1 MITSIRL
8 PLRTP
13 FGHEQVMIDGL
24 DRVCFFFGPNGSG
37 KTTISQLIADE
48 SSLPDSNAIQW
59 DGGNPVRVYVYNR
72 NFITANFANK
82 ASVPGVF
89 TMGKGMV
96 DAQKKID
103 ELTEAIERDK
113 SKKEAAQGNL
123 EQART
128 ELQAAQTQIVEA
140 CWSTKSAIPA
150 ELQKQMPGHNTKA
163 RFKDGL
169 LGHVAAAK
177 DDDAKP
183 DMAEIEKRAAIVFD
197 DTVTTASDLPQIDLQ
212 RLISCEGADIFGKA
226 IVGKED
232 IPIAALITRLGI
244 SDWVEQGQ
252 KHIEGDVCPFCQ
264 EHTLTDK
271 LKADFESFF
280 DETYQTD
287 KNDLRAAAQRYAD
300 EADGIIAILK
310 GLVTT
315 HADFLDV
322 PSLEARIAELD
333 SNVNGNNALL
343 HQKQNEPSR
352 SVTLVSAKGICDAIQ
367 QLLDNAATA
376 ISNHNDM
383 IQHRAE
389 QKADVVADL
398 WRYAA
403 ITARPSVVPLQK
415 NETTAYNKIT
425 GLTNSIS
432 KIDGRIRQNTE
443 ELRKAEASLTNVKET
458 ADAINVLLGRFG
470 FTSFRIVVAE
480 DNTSYRIERK
490 DGTPVEDTLSEG
502 EASFLTFLYF
512 YHLMNGSLE
521 SSGTTDRRVVVIDD
535 PITSMDA
542 DVLFV
547 TSSLVRQLAKEARDG
562 NGNTEQLIV
571 LTHNITFHREVTY
584 VRKKEGDSETSYY
597 LVRKTGDH
605 SVVEQC
611 EKNPVISTYELLWK
625 DFLREDCNPLT
636 AQNIARR
643 ITETFFKL
651 IGDPDLDG
659 VITSMASPDRE
670 IARSYLA
677 WANAGSHSPFDDET
691 FQNTGE
697 SIDVY
702 RRVLKTI
709 FESAGYIQHYEDMIG
724 RYAAMAP

>member
-89 TMGKGMV
+89 TIGKGMV

-150 ELQKQMPGHNTKA
+150 ELQKQMPGYNTKA

-271 LKADFESFF
+271 LKVDFESFF

>member
-1 MITSIRL
+1 M
-8 PLRTP
+8 
-13 FGHEQVMIDGL
+13 
-24 DRVCFFFGPNGSG
+24 
-37 KTTISQLIADE
+37 
-48 SSLPDSNAIQW
+48 PDSNAIQW

-113 SKKEAAQGNL
+113 GKKEAAQGNL

-169 LGHVAAAK
+169 LEHVAAAK

-310 GLVTT
+310 GIVTT

-432 KIDGRIRQNTE
+432 KIDGRIRHNTE
-443 ELRKAEASLTNVKET
+443 ELRKAEASLTNVRET

>member
-13 FGHEQVMIDGL
+13 FGYEQVMIDGL
-24 DRVCFFFGPNGSG
+24 DRVCYFFGPNGSG

-48 SSLPDSNAIQW
+48 SSLPDSSTIQW

-103 ELTEAIERDK
+103 ELTKAIEKDK
-113 SKKEAAQGNL
+113 GKREAAQGNL

-128 ELQAAQTQIVEA
+128 ELQTAQTQIVEA
-140 CWSTKSAIPA
+140 CWTAKSAIPT

-169 LGHVAAAK
+169 LEHVAAVK
-177 DDDAKP
+177 DDDKP
-183 DMAEIEKRAAIVFD
+183 DMAEIKKRAAIVFD
-197 DTVTTASDLPQIDLQ
+197 DTVTTASGLPQIDFQ
-212 RLISCEGADIFGKA
+212 RLISREGAEIFGKA
-226 IVGKED
+226 IIGKED
-232 IPIAALITRLGI
+232 IPIADLIARLGI

-264 EHTLTDK
+264 EHTITGK

-280 DETYQTD
+280 DETYQRD
-287 KNDLRAAAQRYAD
+287 KDGLKAAAQRYAD
-300 EADGIIAILK
+300 ESAGIIAILK
-310 GLVTT
+310 EIVTT

-333 SNVNGNNALL
+333 SNVKGNNALL
-343 HQKQNEPSR
+343 QQKQNEPSR
-352 SVTLVSAKGICDAIQ
+352 TVTLVSAKGICDEIQ
-367 QLLDNAATA
+367 QLLDSAATA

-389 QKADVVADL
+389 QKTDVVADL

-403 ITARPSVVPLQK
+403 ITARPSVIPLQD
-415 NETTAYNKIT
+415 NETIANNKIT
-425 GLTNSIS
+425 GLTNSIGI
-432 KIDGRIRQNTE
+432 IDDRIRQNTE
-443 ELRKAEASLTNVKET
+443 ELQKAETSLTNVKET

-470 FTSFRIVVAE
+470 FTSFKIVVAK
-480 DNTSYRIERK
+480 DDKSYRIERK
-490 DGTPVEDTLSEG
+490 DGTLVEDTLSEG

-521 SSGTTDRRVVVIDD
+521 SNGTTARRVVVIDD

-542 DVLFV
+542 DVLFI
-547 TSSLVRQLAKEARDG
+547 TSSLVRQLAREARDG
-562 NGNTEQLIV
+562 NGKTEQLFV
-571 LTHNITFHREVTY
+571 LTHNITFHREITY
-584 VRKKEGDSETSYY
+584 VRKNEGDSETSYY
-597 LVRKTGDH
+597 LIRKSGDR
-605 SVVEQC
+605 SIVELC

-625 DFLREDCNPLT
+625 DFLREECDPLT
-636 AQNIARR
+636 AQNVARR

-651 IGDPDLDG
+651 IGDPDLDS

-677 WANAGSHSPFDDET
+677 WANAGSHGPFDDET
-691 FQNTGE
+691 FHNTSE

-702 RRVLKTI
+702 KRVLKTI
-709 FESAGYIQHYEDMIG
+709 FESAGYKQHYDDMIG
-724 RYAAMAP
+724 RYAPLAP

>member
-169 LGHVAAAK
+169 LEHVAAAK

-197 DTVTTASDLPQIDLQ
+197 DTVTTASDLPQIELQ

-280 DETYQTD
+280 DEAYQTD

-310 GLVTT
+310 GIVTT

-398 WRYAA
+398 WRYAT

-709 FESAGYIQHYEDMIG
+709 FKSAGYIQHYEDMIG

>member
-48 SSLPDSNAIQW
+48 TSLPDSNAIQW

-169 LGHVAAAK
+169 LEHVAAAK

-226 IVGKED
+226 VVGKED

-333 SNVNGNNALL
+333 SNVKGNNALL

-403 ITARPSVVPLQK
+403 IAAWPSVVPLQK

>member
-169 LGHVAAAK
+169 LEHVAAAK

-252 KHIEGDVCPFCQ
+252 KHIEGEVCPFCQ

-300 EADGIIAILK
+300 EADSIIAILK
-310 GLVTT
+310 GIVTT

-398 WRYAA
+398 WRYAT

-709 FESAGYIQHYEDMIG
+709 FKSAGYIQHYEDMIG

>member
-1 MITSIRL
+1 MIKSIRL

-48 SSLPDSNAIQW
+48 SSLPDSSAIQW

-123 EQART
+123 EQAKA

-140 CWSTKSAIPA
+140 CWSTKNAIPT

-169 LGHVAAAK
+169 LEHVAAVK

-183 DMAEIEKRAAIVFD
+183 DMAEIEKRAAIIFD
-197 DTVTTASDLPQIDLQ
+197 DTVTTASGLPQIDFQ
-212 RLISCEGADIFGKA
+212 RLISCEDADIFGKA

-264 EHTLTDK
+264 EHTITDK
-271 LKADFESFF
+271 LKADFKSFF

-287 KNDLRAAAQRYAD
+287 KDDLKAAAQRYAD
-300 EADGIIAILK
+300 EADGIIAVLK
-310 GLVTT
+310 GIVTT
-315 HADFLDV
+315 HADFLDI

-333 SNVNGNNALL
+333 SNVKGNNALL

-352 SVTLVSAKGICDAIQ
+352 TVTLVSAKGICDAIQ

-403 ITARPSVVPLQK
+403 ITARPSVIPLQK
-415 NETTAYNKIT
+415 NETTANNKIT

-432 KIDGRIRQNTE
+432 KIDDRIRQNME
-443 ELRKAEASLTNVKET
+443 ELRKAETSLTNVKET

-470 FTSFRIVVAE
+470 FTSFKIAVAE
-480 DNTSYRIERK
+480 DDKSYRIERK

-547 TSSLVRQLAKEARDG
+547 TSSLVRQLAKEARNG

-584 VRKKEGDSETSYY
+584 VRKKEGNSETSYY
-597 LVRKTGDH
+597 LIRKSGDH
-605 SVVEQC
+605 SVVEHC

-659 VITSMASPDRE
+659 VITGMASPDRE

-709 FESAGYIQHYEDMIG
+709 FESAGYIRHYEDMIG
-724 RYAAMAP
+724 RYAVMAP

>member
-1 MITSIRL
+1 M
-8 PLRTP
+8 TP
-13 FGHEQVMIDGL
+13 
-24 DRVCFFFGPNGSG
+24 
-37 KTTISQLIADE
+37 K
-48 SSLPDSNAIQW
+48 
-59 DGGNPVRVYVYNR
+59 
-72 NFITANFANK
+72 
-82 ASVPGVF
+82 
-89 TMGKGMV
+89 
-96 DAQKKID
+96 KKID

-169 LGHVAAAK
+169 LEHVAAAK

-310 GLVTT
+310 GIVTT

-398 WRYAA
+398 WRYAT

-547 TSSLVRQLAKEARDG
+547 ASSLVRQLAKEARDG

-709 FESAGYIQHYEDMIG
+709 FKSAGYIQHYEEMIG

>member
-140 CWSTKSAIPA
+140 CWSTKRAIPA

-169 LGHVAAAK
+169 LEHVAAAK

-197 DTVTTASDLPQIDLQ
+197 DTVTAASDLPQIDLQ

-232 IPIAALITRLGI
+232 IPIAAFITRLGI

-310 GLVTT
+310 GIVTT

-480 DNTSYRIERK
+480 DKTSYRIERR
-490 DGTPVEDTLSEG
+490 TELQSRTRS
-502 EASFLTFLYF
+502 
-512 YHLMNGSLE
+512 
-521 SSGTTDRRVVVIDD
+521 
-535 PITSMDA
+535 
-542 DVLFV
+542 
-547 TSSLVRQLAKEARDG
+547 AR
-562 NGNTEQLIV
+562 
-571 LTHNITFHREVTY
+571 
-584 VRKKEGDSETSYY
+584 
-597 LVRKTGDH
+597 
-605 SVVEQC
+605 
-611 EKNPVISTYELLWK
+611 
-625 DFLREDCNPLT
+625 
-636 AQNIARR
+636 
-643 ITETFFKL
+643 
-651 IGDPDLDG
+651 
-659 VITSMASPDRE
+659 
-670 IARSYLA
+670 
-677 WANAGSHSPFDDET
+677 
-691 FQNTGE
+691 
-697 SIDVY
+697 
-702 RRVLKTI
+702 
-709 FESAGYIQHYEDMIG
+709 
-724 RYAAMAP
+724 

>member
-226 IVGKED
+226 IVGRED

-458 ADAINVLLGRFG
+458 ADTINVLLGRFG

>member
-13 FGHEQVMIDGL
+13 FDHEQVMIDGL

-169 LGHVAAAK
+169 LEHVAAAK

-310 GLVTT
+310 GIVTT

-398 WRYAA
+398 WRYAT

-512 YHLMNGSLE
+512 YRLMNGSLE

-709 FESAGYIQHYEDMIG
+709 FKSAGYIQHYEDMIG

>member
-13 FGHEQVMIDGL
+13 FGHEQVVIDGL

-169 LGHVAAAK
+169 LEHVAAAK

-226 IVGKED
+226 VVGKED

-333 SNVNGNNALL
+333 SNVKGNNALL

-403 ITARPSVVPLQK
+403 IAARPSVVPLQK

>member
-123 EQART
+123 EQSRT
-128 ELQAAQTQIVEA
+128 ELQTAQTQIVEA

-169 LGHVAAAK
+169 LEHVAAAK

-310 GLVTT
+310 GIVTT

-398 WRYAA
+398 WRYAT

-697 SIDVY
+697 NIDVY

-709 FESAGYIQHYEDMIG
+709 FKSAGYIQHYEDMIG

>member
-1 MITSIRL
+1 M
-8 PLRTP
+8 
-13 FGHEQVMIDGL
+13 
-24 DRVCFFFGPNGSG
+24 
-37 KTTISQLIADE
+37 
-48 SSLPDSNAIQW
+48 
-59 DGGNPVRVYVYNR
+59 
-72 NFITANFANK
+72 
-82 ASVPGVF
+82 
-89 TMGKGMV
+89 
-96 DAQKKID
+96 
-103 ELTEAIERDK
+103 
-113 SKKEAAQGNL
+113 
-123 EQART
+123 
-128 ELQAAQTQIVEA
+128 
-140 CWSTKSAIPA
+140 
-150 ELQKQMPGHNTKA
+150 
-163 RFKDGL
+163 
-169 LGHVAAAK
+169 
-177 DDDAKP
+177 
-183 DMAEIEKRAAIVFD
+183 
-197 DTVTTASDLPQIDLQ
+197 
-212 RLISCEGADIFGKA
+212 
-226 IVGKED
+226 
-232 IPIAALITRLGI
+232 
-244 SDWVEQGQ
+244 
-252 KHIEGDVCPFCQ
+252 CPFCQ
-264 EHTLTDK
+264 EHTITDK

-287 KNDLRAAAQRYAD
+287 KDDLRAAAQRYAD
-300 EADGIIAILK
+300 EADGIIAVLK
-310 GLVTT
+310 GIVTT

-333 SNVNGNNALL
+333 SNVKGNNALL

-352 SVTLVSAKGICDAIQ
+352 IVTLVSAKGICDAIQ

-376 ISNHNDM
+376 VSNYNDM

-415 NETTAYNKIT
+415 NETTANNKIT

-432 KIDGRIRQNTE
+432 KIDDRIRQNTE
-443 ELRKAEASLTNVKET
+443 ELRRAEASLTNVKET

-480 DNTSYRIERK
+480 DDKSYRVERK

-512 YHLMNGSLE
+512 YYLMNGSLE
-521 SSGTTDRRVVVIDD
+521 SSGTTDKRVVVIDD

-547 TSSLVRQLAKEARDG
+547 ASSLVRQLAKEARNGSG
-562 NGNTEQLIV
+562 NIEQLIV

-584 VRKKEGDSETSYY
+584 VRKKEGNSETSYY
-597 LVRKTGDH
+597 LVRKSGDH

-625 DFLREDCNPLT
+625 DFLRDDCNPLT

-709 FESAGYIQHYEDMIG
+709 FESAGYIQHYEDMIE

>member
-96 DAQKKID
+96 DTQKKID

-123 EQART
+123 EQARI

-169 LGHVAAAK
+169 LEHVAAAK

-226 IVGKED
+226 IVGRED

-287 KNDLRAAAQRYAD
+287 KNDLRAAARRYAD

-310 GLVTT
+310 GIVTT

-611 EKNPVISTYELLWK
+611 EKNPVVSTYELLWK

-724 RYAAMAP
+724 RYAAMTP

>member
-96 DAQKKID
+96 DVQKKID

-169 LGHVAAAK
+169 LEHVAAAK
-177 DDDAKP
+177 DDDTKP

-542 DVLFV
+542 DALFV

-562 NGNTEQLIV
+562 NGDTEQLIV

>member
-128 ELQAAQTQIVEA
+128 ELQTAQTQIVEA

-169 LGHVAAAK
+169 LEHVAAAK

-310 GLVTT
+310 GIVTT

-398 WRYAA
+398 WRYAT

-443 ELRKAEASLTNVKET
+443 ELRKAEASLTNVKEA

-697 SIDVY
+697 NIDVY

-709 FESAGYIQHYEDMIG
+709 FKSAGYIQHYEDMIG

>member
-13 FGHEQVMIDGL
+13 FDHEQVMIDGL

-113 SKKEAAQGNL
+113 SKKKAAQGNL

-169 LGHVAAAK
+169 LEHVAAAK

-287 KNDLRAAAQRYAD
+287 KNALRAAAQRYAD

-724 RYAAMAP
+724 RYAAMTP

>member
-96 DAQKKID
+96 HAQKKID

>member
-128 ELQAAQTQIVEA
+128 ELQTAQTQIVEA

-169 LGHVAAAK
+169 LEHVAAAK

-310 GLVTT
+310 GIVTT

-398 WRYAA
+398 WRYAT

-697 SIDVY
+697 NIDVY

-709 FESAGYIQHYEDMIG
+709 FKSAGYIQHYEDMIG

>member
-59 DGGNPVRVYVYNR
+59 DGGNPARVYVYNR

-169 LGHVAAAK
+169 LEHVAAAK

-280 DETYQTD
+280 NETYQTD

-310 GLVTT
+310 GIVTT

-480 DNTSYRIERK
+480 DNTSYRVERK

-724 RYAAMAP
+724 RYAAMTP

>member
-13 FGHEQVMIDGL
+13 FGHEQAMIDGL

-113 SKKEAAQGNL
+113 GKKEAAQGNL

-128 ELQAAQTQIVEA
+128 ELQAAQTQIVEV

-169 LGHVAAAK
+169 LEHIAAVK

-197 DTVTTASDLPQIDLQ
+197 DTVTTASGLPQIDFQ

-264 EHTLTDK
+264 EHTITGK

-287 KNDLRAAAQRYAD
+287 KDDLKAAAQRYAD
-300 EADGIIAILK
+300 EADGIIAVLK
-310 GLVTT
+310 GIVTT

-322 PSLEARIAELD
+322 PSLEARIAELE
-333 SNVNGNNALL
+333 SNVKGNNALL

-352 SVTLVSAKGICDAIQ
+352 TVTLVSARGICDAIQ

-376 ISNHNDM
+376 ISNHNDI

-403 ITARPSVVPLQK
+403 ITARPSVTPLQK
-415 NETTAYNKIT
+415 NEATSNSKIT

-432 KIDGRIRQNTE
+432 KIESRIRQNTE
-443 ELRKAEASLTNVKET
+443 ELRRAEASLTNVKGT

-470 FTSFRIVVAE
+470 FTSFKIVVSE
-480 DNTSYRIERK
+480 DDKSYRIERK

-597 LVRKTGDH
+597 LVRKIGDH
-605 SVVEQC
+605 SVVEHC

-709 FESAGYIQHYEDMIG
+709 FESAGYIQHYEDMIE
-724 RYAAMAP
+724 RYADMVP

>member
-140 CWSTKSAIPA
+140 CWSTKRAIPA

-169 LGHVAAAK
+169 LEHVAAAK

-197 DTVTTASDLPQIDLQ
+197 DTVTAASDLPQIDLQ

-232 IPIAALITRLGI
+232 IPIAAFITRLGI

-310 GLVTT
+310 GIVTT

-383 IQHRAE
+383 ILHRAE

-480 DNTSYRIERK
+480 DKTSYRIERK

-702 RRVLKTI
+702 RRVLETI

>member
-59 DGGNPVRVYVYNR
+59 DAGNPVRVYVYNR

>member
-89 TMGKGMV
+89 TIGKGMV

-150 ELQKQMPGHNTKA
+150 ELQKQMPGYNTKA

>member
-13 FGHEQVMIDGL
+13 FGHEQVVIDGL
-24 DRVCFFFGPNGSG
+24 NRVCFFFGPNGSG

-48 SSLPDSNAIQW
+48 SSLPDSSALRW
-59 DGGNPVRVYVYNR
+59 DGSNPVRVYVYNR

-103 ELTEAIERDK
+103 ELTEAIEKDK
-113 SKKEAAQGNL
+113 GKKEAAQGNL

-140 CWSTKSAIPA
+140 CWSAKSAIPT

-169 LGHVAAAK
+169 LKHVAAAK

-197 DTVTTASDLPQIDLQ
+197 DTVTTASGLPQIDFQ

-264 EHTLTDK
+264 EHTITDK

-287 KNDLRAAAQRYAD
+287 KDDLRAAAQRYAD
-300 EADGIIAILK
+300 EGDGIIAVLK
-310 GLVTT
+310 GIVTT

-333 SNVNGNNALL
+333 SNVKGNNALL

-352 SVTLVSAKGICDAIQ
+352 IVTLVSAKGICDAIQ

-415 NETTAYNKIT
+415 NETTANNKIT

-432 KIDGRIRQNTE
+432 KIDDRIRQNTE
-443 ELRKAEASLTNVKET
+443 ELRRAEASLTNVKET

-480 DNTSYRIERK
+480 DDKSYRIERK
-490 DGTPVEDTLSEG
+490 DGTPVDDTLSEG

-521 SSGTTDRRVVVIDD
+521 SSGTTDKRVVVIDD

-584 VRKKEGDSETSYY
+584 VRKKEGNSETSYY
-597 LVRKTGDH
+597 LVRKSGDH

-709 FESAGYIQHYEDMIG
+709 FESAGYIQHYEDMIE

>member
-480 DNTSYRIERK
+480 DNTSYRIERE
-490 DGTPVEDTLSEG
+490 DGTQVEDTLSEG

>member
-169 LGHVAAAK
+169 LEHVAAAK

-197 DTVTTASDLPQIDLQ
+197 DTVTTASDLPQIELQ

-310 GLVTT
+310 GIVTT

-333 SNVNGNNALL
+333 GNVNGNNALL

-398 WRYAA
+398 WRYAT

-709 FESAGYIQHYEDMIG
+709 FKSAGYIQHYEDMIG

>member
-140 CWSTKSAIPA
+140 CWSTKRAIPA

-169 LGHVAAAK
+169 LEHVAAAK

-197 DTVTTASDLPQIDLQ
+197 DTVTAASDLPQIDLQ

-232 IPIAALITRLGI
+232 IPIAAFITRLGI

-310 GLVTT
+310 GIVTT
-315 HADFLDV
+315 HADFLGR
-322 PSLEARIAELD
+322 PLPGS
-333 SNVNGNNALL
+333 SN
-343 HQKQNEPSR
+343 
-352 SVTLVSAKGICDAIQ
+352 
-367 QLLDNAATA
+367 
-376 ISNHNDM
+376 
-383 IQHRAE
+383 
-389 QKADVVADL
+389 
-398 WRYAA
+398 
-403 ITARPSVVPLQK
+403 
-415 NETTAYNKIT
+415 
-425 GLTNSIS
+425 
-432 KIDGRIRQNTE
+432 
-443 ELRKAEASLTNVKET
+443 
-458 ADAINVLLGRFG
+458 
-470 FTSFRIVVAE
+470 
-480 DNTSYRIERK
+480 
-490 DGTPVEDTLSEG
+490 
-502 EASFLTFLYF
+502 
-512 YHLMNGSLE
+512 
-521 SSGTTDRRVVVIDD
+521 SG
-535 PITSMDA
+535 A
-542 DVLFV
+542 
-547 TSSLVRQLAKEARDG
+547 
-562 NGNTEQLIV
+562 
-571 LTHNITFHREVTY
+571 
-584 VRKKEGDSETSYY
+584 
-597 LVRKTGDH
+597 
-605 SVVEQC
+605 
-611 EKNPVISTYELLWK
+611 
-625 DFLREDCNPLT
+625 
-636 AQNIARR
+636 
-643 ITETFFKL
+643 
-651 IGDPDLDG
+651 
-659 VITSMASPDRE
+659 
-670 IARSYLA
+670 
-677 WANAGSHSPFDDET
+677 
-691 FQNTGE
+691 
-697 SIDVY
+697 
-702 RRVLKTI
+702 
-709 FESAGYIQHYEDMIG
+709 
-724 RYAAMAP
+724 

>member
-140 CWSTKSAIPA
+140 CWSTKRAIPA

-169 LGHVAAAK
+169 LEHVAAAK

-197 DTVTTASDLPQIDLQ
+197 DTVTAASDLPQIDLQ

-232 IPIAALITRLGI
+232 IPIAAFITRLGI

-310 GLVTT
+310 GIVTT

-480 DNTSYRIERK
+480 DKTSYRIERK

-702 RRVLKTI
+702 RRVLETI